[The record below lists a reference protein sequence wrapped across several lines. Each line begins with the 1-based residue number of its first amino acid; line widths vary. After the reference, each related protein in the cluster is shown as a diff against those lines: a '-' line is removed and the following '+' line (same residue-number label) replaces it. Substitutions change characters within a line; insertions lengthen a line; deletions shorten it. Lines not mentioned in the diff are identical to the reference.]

1 MATYERCEIDFA
13 GMTVLKSSVFVNC
26 LPMFLFGKLNKALI
40 FHPGLLLCCWV
51 HFLSC
56 NTAGLKMF
64 TKHCPYCV
72 SYLYVFN
79 VIYRQVSF
87 LVVTQAFQ
95 MPVVFV
101 TQQDIPLS
109 IQSELNWFMSAYL
122 NGLPSEWR
130 MKDWNYQSYI

>member
-1 MATYERCEIDFA
+1 MAIYERWEFDFA
-13 GMTVLKSSVFVNC
+13 GMTVLKSCVFVNC
-26 LPMFLFGKLNKALI
+26 LPMFLVGRPKLNKALI
-40 FHPGLLLCCWV
+40 FHAGLLLCCWV

-64 TKHCPYCV
+64 TEHCPYCV

-95 MPVVFV
+95 MPVVRRLYPINNV
-101 TQQDIPLS
+101 GRKWGLTVAPPVGD
-109 IQSELNWFMSAYL
+109 
-122 NGLPSEWR
+122 NG
-130 MKDWNYQSYI
+130 N